1 MRARKETYKKLEVGS
16 WKLEDGRRKTEDG
29 SWKLEVGRRLLGGA
43 VDVLFMLRRPEL
55 ISESYPASSA
65 TCALRLAH
73 SNRLA
78 PGNKLAARVSGLA
91 TQLSVAVILSEVEG
105 SFSSEQTSNRF
116 SLTAYT
122 IAHPQGSHS
131 TKIVAFF
138 CLVFLFVACEASA
151 FHGSAGLFQR
161 AGTQFRMSE
170 GFFPMESSSFAV
182 SEELF
187 QRSEEQFASSERL
200 FQRLE
205 EQCPVSEELFLEEL
219 SLCSRTIESCGFV
232 PLAHNAIAHQQV
244 IRDLLSVPVI
254 LSEVEGS
261 LTSEQTS
268 NRFSFTAYAIVFQ
281 QGALRLAHSNRLA
294 PGIVL
299 VACSSQLAASIL
311 TINYDNSL
319 SRRAM
324 SSKIISYL
332 AWLKT
337 VGARESIKIPIFQIS
352 KERWTVLPFWGDARR
367 AEESGCGTFANILKQ
382 SFAYE
387 T

>member
-1 MRARKETYKKLEVGS
+1 MRARKETYKKLEAGRRKLEVGS
-16 WKLEDGRRKTEDG
+16 WKTEDG
-29 SWKLEVGRRLLGGA
+29 IWKLEVGRRLLFGD
-43 VDVLFMLRRPEL
+43 VDVLFMLRHPEL
-55 ISESYPASSA
+55 VSGSYPASSA
-65 TCALRLAH
+65 TFALRLAN

-78 PGNKLAARVSGLA
+78 PAMELAARVSGLA
-91 TQLSVAVILSEVEG
+91 TQLSVPVILSEVEG
-105 SFSSEQTSNRF
+105 SFTSEQTSNRF

-131 TKIVAFF
+131 TKIAAFF
-138 CLVFLFVACEASA
+138 CLVFLFVVCEASA
-151 FHGSAGLFQR
+151 FHASAGLFQR
-161 AGTQFRMSE
+161 ANTQFHVSE

-187 QRSEEQFASSERL
+187 QRSEEQFARSERL

-205 EQCPVSEELFLEEL
+205 EQFAVSEGLFLEEL

-232 PLAHNAIAHQQV
+232 PLERDTIAHQQV
-244 IRDLLSVPVI
+244 ISDLLSVPVI

-268 NRFSFTAYAIVFQ
+268 NRFSFIDYTIVFQ
-281 QGALRLAHSNRLA
+281 QGALRLANSNCLA

-337 VGARESIKIPIFQIS
+337 VGVRKYIKVPISQIS
-352 KERWTVLPFWGDARR
+352 KERRTILPLGGDARR
-367 AEESGCGTFANILKQ
+367 AEGSGCGTFANILKQ